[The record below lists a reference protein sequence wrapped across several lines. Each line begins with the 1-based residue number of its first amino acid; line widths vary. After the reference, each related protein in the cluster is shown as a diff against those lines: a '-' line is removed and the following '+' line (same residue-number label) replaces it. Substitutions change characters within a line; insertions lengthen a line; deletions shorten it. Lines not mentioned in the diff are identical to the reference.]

1 MGGHVSEQNENH
13 FATRKE
19 GFKFMKKVLSVLL
32 TLSLLI
38 ATAGCGAKDDSATNT
53 SKTPA
58 TQDGQKVQNDDEK
71 YEKRTYTNTNQ
82 GVSIELTYYLDG
94 DKVVKQTA
102 RNTIKYS
109 DLGQT
114 KDQLKAVLDA
124 ASQAYQNIPGVEES
138 IEYGDEEAV
147 ETLTV
152 DYTKVDLTKLQGVP
166 GVSFDEDALK
176 AKAVSMK
183 KTQAL
188 LEQSGFKL
196 QK

>member
-1 MGGHVSEQNENH
+1 MAEQSNEQNRSY

-19 GFKFMKKVLSVLL
+19 GFKSMKKVLSVLL
-32 TLSLLI
+32 ALSLLI
-38 ATAGCGAKDDSATNT
+38 ATAGCGAKDDSASNT
-53 SKTPA
+53 SENQT
-58 TQDGQKVQNDDEK
+58 TQEDTKAPSDDEK
-71 YEKRTYTNTNQ
+71 YEKKVYTNTLQ
-82 GVSIELTYYLDG
+82 GVTMELTYYVDG

-102 RNTIKYS
+102 RNTIKYK
-109 DLGQT
+109 DAGQT